1 MACWGTPRLNSHHPH
16 PVLVP
21 LGDSESTTHGPW
33 RRPSHCVLLC
43 RARTPE
49 SQPHSHTPTSVCA
62 VRHLPRPGML
72 SRRAGQALCRR
83 SIPCSRIALLLF
95 RLRPAEADN
104 AWLSVS
110 QYLIQSQ
117 SPPSTTG
124 DGPRPM
130 ATATHLVQNCG
141 FLSGIS
147 WVRFSCPCWD
157 CCSSKFDLPVP
168 KLNSSARGAKY

>member
-1 MACWGTPRLNSHHPH
+1 MPGNAQTQQSSSSPSLGPSRRLGEHNTRA
-16 PVLVP
+16 LA
-21 LGDSESTTHGPW
+21 STISFCATLSGPD
-33 RRPSHCVLLC
+33 
-43 RARTPE
+43 AR

-62 VRHLPRPGML
+62 VRHLLPPGML

-95 RLRPAEADN
+95 RLRPVEADN

-117 SPPSTTG
+117 SLPSTTG

-141 FLSGIS
+141 FLSGIP
-147 WVRFSCPCWD
+147 WVWFSCPCWD